1 MRNFILRSLTLTVL
15 LLFVS
20 FMTYG
25 QQVEKTLVKSFNL
38 QGSQIVALQ
47 MTGPIEVRTWNNN
60 FLRVQMQVSLKEG
73 SEALLKSLVQAGRYN
88 LLSEMENDACNVL
101 APKLGLEVK
110 VGGKPLQDEV
120 SYIVFAPEN
129 VTVKVPETKSTA
141 EAGAASSL

>member
-20 FMTYG
+20 FVTYG
-25 QQVEKTLVKSFNL
+25 QQVEKTLVKSFNI

-47 MTGPIEVRTWNNN
+47 MSGPIEVRTWSNN

-88 LLSEMENDACNVL
+88 LRSEIGNDAYNVL
-101 APKLGLEVK
+101 APQLGLEVK
-110 VGGKPLQDEV
+110 VGGKQLQDEV

-129 VTVKVPETKSTA
+129 VTVKLPETKSA
-141 EAGAASSL
+141 SEAGASSSL

>member
-1 MRNFILRSLTLTVL
+1 MRNFLLQSPMLTVL

-20 FMTYG
+20 SMTYG

-38 QGSQIVALQ
+38 EGNQQVALQ
-47 MTGPIEVRTWNNN
+47 MDGPIEVRTWNNN
-60 FLRVQMQVSLKEG
+60 FLRVQMQVTLREG

-88 LLSEMENDACNVL
+88 LRHEIEEETYKVL
-101 APKLGLEVK
+101 APMLAMEVK

-129 VTVKVPETKSTA
+129 VVVKVPDSKSASA
-141 EAGAASSL
+141 EAPSSSL

>member
-1 MRNFILRSLTLTVL
+1 MRNFLLQSPMLTVL

-20 FMTYG
+20 SMTYG

-38 QGSQIVALQ
+38 EGNQQVALQ
-47 MTGPIEVRTWNNN
+47 MDGPIEVRTWNNN
-60 FLRVQMQVSLKEG
+60 FLRVQMQVTLREG

-88 LLSEMENDACNVL
+88 LRHEIEEETYKVL
-101 APKLGLEVK
+101 APMLAMEVK

-129 VTVKVPETKSTA
+129 VIVKVPDSKSASA
-141 EAGAASSL
+141 EAPSSSL